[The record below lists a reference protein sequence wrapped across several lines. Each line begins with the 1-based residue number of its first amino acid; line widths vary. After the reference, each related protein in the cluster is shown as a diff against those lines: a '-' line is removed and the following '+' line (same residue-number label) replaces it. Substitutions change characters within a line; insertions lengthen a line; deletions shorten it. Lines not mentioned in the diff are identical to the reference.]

1 MNTDMSQPVS
11 GNTVSLRNFIR
22 DDNLNLPLNNVN
34 NSVEHTYRGISNKYR
49 KACRL
54 AFNER
59 VRTLF
64 HKLNFLY
71 SINDGRKFWNI
82 IRKNRKANNDPSS
95 DIALSSLVEYYN
107 KKFSMGTVKSNT
119 ILNAEQFVVRDSKN
133 FYM

>member
-1 MNTDMSQPVS
+1 MTFGLPVI
-11 GNTVSLRNFIR
+11 NHVTAIYIYICYKLAKA
-22 DDNLNLPLNNVN
+22 
-34 NSVEHTYRGISNKYR
+34 KYR

-59 VRTLF
+59 VRTSF

-119 ILNAEQFVVRDSKN
+119 ILNAEQFVSKRQQELLHVKHAVKV
-133 FYM
+133 MAK